1 MRLIWDIGVTSWW
14 MLTPLGKVIPHMPSL
29 YNNPLY
35 SGVGETPFQPA
46 TQTVYSIAENVTNKH
61 QIIKVVPKNKIC
73 PKQSHL
79 SYLIRALRTT
89 TPVPRCLGQ
98 IYQCITPLE
107 MSSSGQGRGWLNFC
121 AKMASRSVRS
131 PLKQTVLLVVL
142 LIPLQGRSATKG
154 GCPFHRHTKSVRDY

>member
-1 MRLIWDIGVTSWW
+1 MAMIESVHEADMRHRCHQLVDVNTLRESDS
-14 MLTPLGKVIPHMPSL
+14 PHAIS
-29 YNNPLY
+29 
-35 SGVGETPFQPA
+35 VH
-46 TQTVYSIAENVTNKH
+46 SIAENVTNKH

-89 TPVPRCLGQ
+89 TPVPRCVGQ

-142 LIPLQGRSATKG
+142 LIPLQGRSAAK
-154 GCPFHRHTKSVRDY
+154 